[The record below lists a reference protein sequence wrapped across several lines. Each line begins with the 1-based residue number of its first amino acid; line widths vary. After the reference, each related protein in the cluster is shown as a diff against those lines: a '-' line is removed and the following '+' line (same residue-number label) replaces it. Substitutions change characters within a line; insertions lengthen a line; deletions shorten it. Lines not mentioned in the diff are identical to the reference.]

1 MILKYIYLAIIA
13 LLLVFIVANMFRKD
27 KLLYQ
32 IDAALVLIP
41 LVLRLLGDLRPA
53 WVQELKQYLTGAD

>member
-27 KLLYQ
+27 KLLY
-32 IDAALVLIP
+32 
-41 LVLRLLGDLRPA
+41 
-53 WVQELKQYLTGAD
+53 

>member
-1 MILKYIYLAIIA
+1 MILKYIYLVIIA

-32 IDAALVLIP
+32 IDSALVLIP
-41 LVLRLLGDLRPA
+41 LVLRLLLI
-53 WVQELKQYLTGAD
+53 K

>member
-27 KLLYQ
+27 KFLYQ

-41 LVLRLLGDLRPA
+41 LVLRLLLI
-53 WVQELKQYLTGAD
+53 K

>member
-41 LVLRLLGDLRPA
+41 LVRLLLI
-53 WVQELKQYLTGAD
+53 K